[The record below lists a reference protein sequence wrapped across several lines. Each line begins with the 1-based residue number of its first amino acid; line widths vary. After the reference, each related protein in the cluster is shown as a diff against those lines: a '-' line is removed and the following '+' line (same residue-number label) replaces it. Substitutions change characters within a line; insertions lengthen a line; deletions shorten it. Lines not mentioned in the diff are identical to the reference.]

1 MAAHVNKV
9 GFPRVVVLAV
19 DPILA
24 AIDLHG
30 RSWSLLANAA
40 PGDVDGAAL
49 VQRGALAA
57 LLGTPCTTPAGARR
71 LLLHLR
77 AALASNGCTLHLDP
91 LAAGLV
97 AARAADLA
105 LLLGLPGA
113 RAPIPLGEAAAT
125 VVHALNRAGAA
136 ALAYLAPPH

>member
-1 MAAHVNKV
+1 MAGSVNKV
-9 GFPRVVVLAV
+9 IPRCVVVLPV

-30 RSWSLLANAA
+30 GAWSLHANAA
-40 PGDVDGAAL
+40 PADVDGAAL

-57 LLGTPCTTPAGARR
+57 LLGTACTTPNGARR

-77 AALASNGCTLHLDP
+77 AALASNGCTLRLDP

-113 RAPIPLGEAAAT
+113 RAPIPLGEAAAA
-125 VVHALNRAGAA
+125 VVHALNRAGSAVSA
-136 ALAYLAPPH
+136 HPATPH